1 MAIVNAKILILDG
14 NDNVSYQGSSNG
26 VFVWGTQLEFESYF
40 ESARQ
45 NYNNIRYMRTTGNQ
59 QSFLGSRFLLDNT
72 YDSTPV
78 VDAAH
83 ILKAISLGNFT
94 NGAVKDKTDI
104 NNMYNQGLIVMTNYM
119 SDLSYMASDYVGS
132 SRVFTY

>member
-1 MAIVNAKILILDG
+1 MT
-14 NDNVSYQGSSNG
+14 G
-26 VFVWGTQLEFESYF
+26 VQTCALPIS
-40 ESARQ
+40 
-45 NYNNIRYMRTTGNQ
+45 
-59 QSFLGSRFLLDNT
+59 

-119 SDLSYMASDYVGS
+119 SDLSYMKSDYVGS